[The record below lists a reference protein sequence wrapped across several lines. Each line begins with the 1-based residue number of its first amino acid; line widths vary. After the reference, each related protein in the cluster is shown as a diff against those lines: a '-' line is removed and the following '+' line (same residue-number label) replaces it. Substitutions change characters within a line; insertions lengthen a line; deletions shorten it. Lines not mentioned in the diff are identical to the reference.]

1 MTHWRT
7 IGRQYEP
14 VDWVKWW
21 IQLTVTVVGIVVFYG
36 IVFAAFV
43 LFLLIYEPNRA
54 AAHEWYP
61 PLCCS
66 GGDCSPLDPKRVI
79 ELTAGGFLIDNRFY
93 VPQKDVGP
101 SLDGRYHAC
110 FPKPDDMR
118 CFFAPGRGI

>member
-1 MTHWRT
+1 MTHWGLV
-7 IGRQYEP
+7 GRRYEP
-14 VDWVKWW
+14 VDWVKRG
-21 IQLTVTVVGIVVFYG
+21 INLVLATLAISVAVIIICIVG
-36 IVFAAFV
+36 
-43 LFLLIYEPNRA
+43 FLSLILYTPTPA
-54 AAHEWYP
+54 VGHEWYP

-66 GGDCSPLDPKRVI
+66 GGDCAPLDPKRVI

-110 FPKPDDMR
+110 FPKPDDMK